1 LKAER
6 EPEQFYQTLKQAK
19 SSSGVCQGSARVR
32 RRSFFTPF
40 YLGRYM
46 PNTKISVGKFAG
58 LGIDLSSDI
67 LTVDGSHFGSM
78 MVSAGSPPSIRSSDS
93 HDLRPSDTN
102 EAAMHPSRSKDSV
115 GDFLDIHTGIPF
127 TQEHLDPLAD
137 RSLNMRDLSG
147 ELTLSRN
154 DTLLTASA
162 SIGRS
167 SAELNTILGNADS
180 RLKSG
185 AGLVSILRE
194 DMGAVNITMLEQAK
208 NRTRVD
214 LDIALESNV
223 CVQDGYLKGHIKVRI
238 WKHSKN
244 DYPVLVSG
252 GKVRVIGFECIMNE
266 KARLAFYQTSAPLS
280 EVASGL
286 GNLYVFAP
294 DGEGFCR
301 AIDGTYSFPFAL
313 HLPLSSEHGTPKGV
327 MHSQSG
333 VSIRYIVM
341 VFVILHLRDFART
354 ERSIPA
360 LLESKMQF
368 LTRSLLPTS
377 TETAVSGHAWILL
390 SSLLLYLARFKLLS
404 LEACL

>member
-1 LKAER
+1 
-6 EPEQFYQTLKQAK
+6 
-19 SSSGVCQGSARVR
+19 
-32 RRSFFTPF
+32 
-40 YLGRYM
+40 M
-46 PNTKISVGKFAG
+46 PSTKISAGEFAG
-58 LGIDLSSDI
+58 LGIDLSS
-67 LTVDGSHFGSM
+67 TVDGSHFGSM
-78 MVSAGSPPSIRSSDS
+78 MVSAGSPPSMSMVQSSDS

-102 EAAMHPSRSKDSV
+102 EAAMHPSCSKDSV
-115 GDFLDIHTGIPF
+115 GDFLGIHTGIPF
-127 TQEHLDPLAD
+127 TQEPLDPLAG
-137 RSLNMRDLSG
+137 RSLNLRDLSG
-147 ELTLSRN
+147 ELALSRN

-162 SIGRS
+162 SISRS
-167 SAELNTILGNADS
+167 SAELNTILGNANS

-185 AGLVSILRE
+185 AGLVPILGEDE
-194 DMGAVNITMLEQAK
+194 DMGAVNIAMLEQAK
-208 NRTRVD
+208 KRTRVD

-238 WKHSKN
+238 WKHSKK
-244 DYPVLVSG
+244 DHPVLVSG

-266 KARLAFYQTSAPLS
+266 KERLAFYQTSAPLS

-333 VSIRYIVM
+333 VSVRYIAM
-341 VFVILHLRDFART
+341 VFVLLHLRDFAHT

-368 LTRSLLPTS
+368 LTKSLLPTS

-390 SSLLLYLARFKLLS
+390 SFLPLYLARFKLLS
-404 LEACL
+404 LVACL